1 MKLNK
6 TITKALMAL
15 MAFAGLTSCSSDDYE
30 MVGKPGNAQ
39 VYFSNESDA
48 EFLLAENQNSVQV
61 EVKRVKTEG
70 AQTVNVSATDESGL
84 FTVPSSVSFED
95 GKNTA
100 MLTINF
106 NFSDLTPDTSYPV
119 TLKLQDETTVY
130 GNAET
135 TVNIKY
141 APWSQWEEM
150 GDGEVPTFTY
160 MVLAGGTYQQNAYY
174 RESMLDPTKA
184 QIMMPD
190 WFYGVELIVDWDKT
204 TNRLDI
210 APQFCGMNHS
220 SYGKVYVCDQYYYA
234 KTLKGKDVTW
244 EDNKSYYDP
253 ETGQFRM
260 LISYFVPVEGGYGT
274 FGADYEILQLPGYT
288 QFDYSLAITDEG
300 SFQSG
305 KKLGQVFT
313 FTMGADVASVK
324 YATFAGALTDEQI
337 AENAQGI
344 FSGDIESK
352 HTTENG
358 YKVAMVE
365 GEGDYTLVAV
375 LYDADNNRVGE
386 DVSLQFT
393 VQAPVA
399 GNTWTPIFVG
409 DYTYTLFFGSEDN
422 PAVDEGLTLYVCNE
436 DPTLYRIE
444 HWGYDV
450 DFLFNMDEEGNVVV
464 NDVFTGYTSA
474 KNGDVMIGESKNV
487 LGTEKYGVSSY
498 ADGVFSFGVAYYC
511 EAGVFAAGIETFK
524 LTAEAQK
531 AIARAQAIAK
541 VNKDL
546 KANTSLSPS
555 KFEMKSGKKISL
567 NANKLAVMNN
577 KPLQR

>member
-6 TITKALMAL
+6 TITKALLAI
-15 MAFAGLTSCSSDDYE
+15 MAFAGLASCSSDDYE
-30 MVGKPGNAQ
+30 MAGKPSNAQ

-48 EFLLAENQNSVQV
+48 DFLLAENQNSVQV

-84 FTVPSSVSFED
+84 FNVPSSVSFED

-106 NFSDLTPDTSYPV
+106 NFSDLTPDVSYPV

-130 GNAET
+130 GDAET

-141 APWSQWEEM
+141 APWSQWESITAE
-150 GDGEVPTFTY
+150 DEDLPTYTY
-160 MVLAGGTYQQNAYY
+160 VQMVSGTYQQEVLY

-184 QIMMPD
+184 QLQLLD
-190 WFYGVELIVDWDKT
+190 WFYGVNLIVDWNKA
-204 TNRLDI
+204 TNELFV
-210 APQFCGMNHS
+210 APQFNGYTDSN
-220 SYGKVYVCDQYYYA
+220 YGQVFTADSYYYW
-234 KTLKGKDVTW
+234 TQVRGKEVNY
-244 EDNKSYYDP
+244 EEYKSYYDP
-253 ETGQFRM
+253 ESGQFR
-260 LISYFVPVEGGYGT
+260 LNLAYYVSAGYFGLG
-274 FGADYEILQLPGYT
+274 YEILQLPGYT
-288 QFDYSLAITDEG
+288 QMDYSLAITDEG

-337 AENAQGI
+337 AENAEGI
-344 FSGDIESK
+344 FSGDIASK
-352 HTTENG
+352 QTNENG
-358 YKVAMVE
+358 YKVEMVE

-386 DVSLQFT
+386 NVSLPFT
-393 VQAPVA
+393 VKAPVA
-399 GNTWTPIFVG
+399 GNTWTPIYVG
-409 DYTYTLFFGSEDN
+409 DYTYKLFFGSSEEPSTDSDL
-422 PAVDEGLTLYVCNE
+422 VLYQCNE
-436 DPTLYRIE
+436 DPTLFRIE

-450 DFLFNMDEEGNVVV
+450 DFLFNMDEEGNIVV
-464 NDVFTGYTSA
+464 NDVFTGYTDS
-474 KNGDVMIGESKNV
+474 KYGEIMVGESKNV

-498 ADGVFSFGVAYYC
+498 ANGIFSFGVAYYS

-531 AIARAQAIAK
+531 AITRAQAIAK
-541 VNKDL
+541 ANKNL
-546 KANTSLSPS
+546 KANTSLSTK
-555 KFEMKSGKKISL
+555 KFEMKSGKKFSF
-567 NANKLAVMNN
+567 NANKIAVMDN

>member
-6 TITKALMAL
+6 TITKALMAV
-15 MAFAGLTSCSSDDYE
+15 MAFAGLASCSSDDYE
-30 MVGKPGNAQ
+30 MVGKPNNAQ
-39 VYFSNESDA
+39 VYFSNDADA

-119 TLKLQDETTVY
+119 TLKLQEETTVY

-160 MVLAGGTYQQNAYY
+160 MVLVGGTYQQNAYY

-253 ETGQFRM
+253 TTGQFRM
-260 LISYFVPVEGGYGT
+260 LISYFVPVEGGYGS

-288 QFDYSLAITDEG
+288 QMDYSLAITDEG

-324 YATFAGALTDEQI
+324 YASFAGTLTDEQI
-337 AENAQGI
+337 AENAEGI
-344 FSGDIESK
+344 FSGDIVSK
-352 HTTENG
+352 QTNENG
-358 YKVAMVE
+358 YKVEMVE

-386 DVSLQFT
+386 NVSLPFT
-393 VQAPVA
+393 VKAPVA
-399 GNTWTPIFVG
+399 GNTWTPIYVG
-409 DYTYTLFFGSEDN
+409 TYTYTIYFGSEDD
-422 PAVDEGLTLYVCNE
+422 PAVDEGLTLSVCNE
-436 DPTLYRIE
+436 DPTLYKIE
-444 HWGYDV
+444 HWGFDV
-450 DFLFNMDEEGNVVV
+450 DFLFNMDEEGNVMV
-464 NDVFTGYTSA
+464 NNQFTGYVHSKYGDLMVTDMVDYVGSD
-474 KNGDVMIGESKNV
+474 KNG
-487 LGTEKYGVSSY
+487 TSY
-498 ADGVFSFGVAYYC
+498 YKDGVFNFNLVYYV
-511 EAGVFAAGIETFK
+511 EAGTMGYGYETFK

-541 VNKDL
+541 ATKGV
-546 KANTSLSPS
+546 KANTSLRPS
-555 KFEMKSGKKISL
+555 KFEMKSCKKISF
-567 NANKLAVMNN
+567 NASKIAAIAS

>member
-6 TITKALMAL
+6 TITKALLAI
-15 MAFAGLTSCSSDDYE
+15 MAFAGLASCSSDDYE
-30 MVGKPGNAQ
+30 MAGKPSNAQ

-48 EFLLAENQNSVQV
+48 DFLLAENQNSVQV

-84 FTVPSSVSFED
+84 FNVPSSVSFED

-106 NFSDLTPDTSYPV
+106 NFSDLTPDVSYPI

-130 GNAET
+130 GDAET

-150 GDGEVPTFTY
+150 GDGEATFTY
-160 MVLAGGTYQQNAYY
+160 MVMTGGTYLQETYY
-174 RESMLDPTKA
+174 RESMLDPSKA
-184 QIMMPD
+184 QIMMTD
-190 WFYGVELIVDWDKT
+190 WFYGVNLIVDWDKT

-210 APQFCGMNHS
+210 APQFCGYNHS

-234 KTLKGKDVTW
+234 TTLKGKDVAW

-253 ETGQFRM
+253 ATGQFRM
-260 LISYFVPVEGGYGT
+260 LIAYFVPVEGGYGT
-274 FGADYEILQLPGYT
+274 FGAAYENLQLPGYT
-288 QFDYSLAITDEG
+288 QMDYSLAITDEG

-337 AENAQGI
+337 AENAEGI
-344 FSGDIESK
+344 FSGDIAYK
-352 HTTENG
+352 QTNENG
-358 YKVAMVE
+358 YKVEMVE

-386 DVSLQFT
+386 NVSLPFT
-393 VQAPVA
+393 VKAPVA

-409 DYTYTLFFGSEDN
+409 DYTYTLFFGSAEEPSTDSDL
-422 PAVDEGLTLYVCNE
+422 VLYQCNE
-436 DPTLYRIE
+436 DPTLFRIE

-450 DFLFNMDEEGNVVV
+450 DFLFNMDEEGNIVV
-464 NDVFTGYTSA
+464 NDVFTGYTDS
-474 KNGDVMIGESKNV
+474 KYGEIMVGESKNV

-498 ADGVFSFGVAYYC
+498 ANGIFSFGVAYYS

-531 AIARAQAIAK
+531 AITRAQAIAK
-541 VNKDL
+541 ANENL
-546 KANTSLSPS
+546 KANTSLSTK
-555 KFEMKSGKKISL
+555 KFEMKSGKKFSF
-567 NANKLAVMNN
+567 NANKIAVMDN